1 MTEKEK
7 RRFNQMADADKKV
20 RAFVNSAMIGEKI
33 KPSKLLPKRPL
44 IFIYPLQRYDVE
56 MACYGNNVP
65 TGPLMKSAK
74 RTKKK
79 KDPNAPKRSM

>member
-33 KPSKLLPKRPL
+33 SVKQNPASN
-44 IFIYPLQRYDVE
+44 LQN
-56 MACYGNNVP
+56 G
-65 TGPLMKSAK
+65 L
-74 RTKKK
+74 
-79 KDPNAPKRSM
+79 